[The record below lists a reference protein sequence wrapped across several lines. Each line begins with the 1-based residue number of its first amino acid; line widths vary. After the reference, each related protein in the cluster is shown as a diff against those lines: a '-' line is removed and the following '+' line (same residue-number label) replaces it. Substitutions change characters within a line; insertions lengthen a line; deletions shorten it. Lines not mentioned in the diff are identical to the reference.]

1 MDNLMSFKFDSKE
14 IRVLISSG
22 EPWFVGKD
30 IANALEYID
39 SHNAIKAHC
48 RLVKPLKEL
57 APGKTPRGLL
67 ENERLIP
74 EADVYRL
81 AVRSKSPSVERFEKW
96 VTLDVFPSIRKT
108 GRYLVRPS
116 DQLSRLD
123 ILQITFESEQAR
135 PVRSGKV
142 EEEKLH

>member
-1 MDNLMSFKFDSKE
+1 MDNLISLKFDSKE
-14 IRVLISSG
+14 IRVLVYNA

-39 SHNAIKAHC
+39 SYNAMNAHC

-57 APGKTPRGLL
+57 ASGKTLRGLL
-67 ENERLIP
+67 EDARLIP

-81 AVRSKSPSVERFEKW
+81 AMRSKSPSAERFEKW
-96 VTLDVFPSIRKT
+96 VTSDAFPSIRKT
-108 GRYLVRPS
+108 GRYLAKAS

-123 ILQITFESEQAR
+123 ILEIAIESEQTRLAH
-135 PVRSGKV
+135 PDKVKEGKF
-142 EEEKLH
+142 H